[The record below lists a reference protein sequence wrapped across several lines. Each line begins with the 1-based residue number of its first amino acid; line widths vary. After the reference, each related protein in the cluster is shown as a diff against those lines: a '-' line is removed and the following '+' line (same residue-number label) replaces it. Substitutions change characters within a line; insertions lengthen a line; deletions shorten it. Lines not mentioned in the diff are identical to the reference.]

1 MDTEAKMIVLGAYIK
16 GVFDSAA
23 SRGVLTNAAEK
34 TMLNALVALYGKD
47 KFVIEDPPAVQSAI
61 TASIE
66 EAQKEVAKRQAK

>member
-1 MDTEAKMIVLGAYIK
+1 MDAEAKLIVLGAYIK

-34 TMLNALVALYGKD
+34 TMVNALVGLYGKD
-47 KFVIEDPPAVQSAI
+47 KFVIEGPPEVQAAI

-66 EAQKEVAKRQAK
+66 GAQKEVAKRQAK